1 MNSSVS
7 SEISRASIQSIVSPQ
22 GAEAM
27 AEVTGQYGG
36 EVVRG
41 SSESEKL
48 ADAAE
53 EMGMAVAH
61 RADKKSL
68 NLREIRKGGGA
79 NLEALERIAA
89 YYSQLPNFPSDE
101 KIMSLVEELTQYL
114 LNTGSGEG
122 GQEQAVTK
130 DDIFRA
136 LQHFD
141 GDVTHQFAALE
152 VVAEYFAGMD
162 SELDAA
168 IADAKRDFEEGELAR
183 DVRAGFAVAQLA
195 DQAAQK
201 MDTNPAAVR
210 NNYRQ
215 MLREAKNMGQLFDDL
230 CAFDHLKNFK
240 EILDIFLEAAGRDL
254 GSSGPS
260 TDPRFLNVLLAE
272 LGKLKKIHTVY
283 DNTGQQI
290 GQLAR
295 LVGKPDASRISDQYM
310 TSRLLHFC
318 AKANP
323 SMSDAMAMTDGIV
336 GLGVLPLL
344 HVSNMVKALYDDIP
358 DDVLPTPQARENQ
371 TRALLSWMT
380 ALVEEEER
388 EANAEF
394 VAER

>member
-7 SEISRASIQSIVSPQ
+7 SEISRDSIQSIVSPQ

-162 SELDAA
+162 AELDAA
-168 IADAKRDFEEGELAR
+168 IADAKRDFEEGERAR
-183 DVRAGFAVAQLA
+183 DVRA
-195 DQAAQK
+195 
-201 MDTNPAAVR
+201 
-210 NNYRQ
+210 
-215 MLREAKNMGQLFDDL
+215 
-230 CAFDHLKNFK
+230 
-240 EILDIFLEAAGRDL
+240 
-254 GSSGPS
+254 
-260 TDPRFLNVLLAE
+260 
-272 LGKLKKIHTVY
+272 
-283 DNTGQQI
+283 
-290 GQLAR
+290 
-295 LVGKPDASRISDQYM
+295 
-310 TSRLLHFC
+310 
-318 AKANP
+318 
-323 SMSDAMAMTDGIV
+323 
-336 GLGVLPLL
+336 
-344 HVSNMVKALYDDIP
+344 
-358 DDVLPTPQARENQ
+358 
-371 TRALLSWMT
+371 
-380 ALVEEEER
+380 
-388 EANAEF
+388 
-394 VAER
+394 

>member
-1 MNSSVS
+1 MNSNVS
-7 SEISRASIQSIVSPQ
+7 SDISRVSIQSVISPQ

-36 EVVRG
+36 EIVRG
-41 SSESEKL
+41 ASESEKL
-48 ADAAE
+48 ANAAE
-53 EMGMAVAH
+53 ELGMSVAH

-68 NLREIRKGGGA
+68 NLREVRKGGGA
-79 NLEALERIAA
+79 NIEALERIAA

-101 KIMSLVEELTQYL
+101 KLKSLVDELTQYL
-114 LNTGSGEG
+114 LSTGSGEG

-130 DDIFRA
+130 EDVFRA
-136 LQHFD
+136 LQNFD

-162 SELDAA
+162 AELDAA

-210 NNYRQ
+210 DTYRQ
-215 MLREAKNMGQLFDDL
+215 MLRESKNMGQLFDDL

-254 GSSGPS
+254 GSAGPS
-260 TDPRFLNVLLAE
+260 TDPRFLNALLVE

-295 LVGKPDASRISDQYM
+295 LVGQTDAGRISDQYL

-318 AKANP
+318 SKANP

-336 GLGVLPLL
+336 GLGILQLL
-344 HVSNMVKALYDDIP
+344 HVSNMIKGLYDEIP
-358 DDVLPTPQARENQ
+358 DDVLPTPQSRENQ
-371 TRALLSWMT
+371 NRAMLSWMT
-380 ALVEEEER
+380 ALVEDEER
-388 EANAEF
+388 EANAQ
-394 VAER
+394 